1 MKREFYLVVILGLP
15 FRSGAWFAP
24 AAVEASSPAAPLL
37 RSGDKPVVGRNN
49 IPNRGSLREL
59 LPSHRLPAQP
69 HRGQLLPAHLRWGW
83 SPVDSAVPQAH
94 LR

>member
-1 MKREFYLVVILGLP
+1 MKRDFCLVVILGLP

-59 LPSHRLPAQP
+59 LPSHCLPAQP
-69 HRGQLLPAHLRWGW
+69 HRGQLLPDHR
-83 SPVDSAVPQAH
+83 PRP
-94 LR
+94 

>member
-15 FRSGAWFAP
+15 FQSGAWFAP

-49 IPNRGSLREL
+49 IPIRGSLREL
-59 LPSHRLPAQP
+59 TTKSLSPSPAAP
-69 HRGQLLPAHLRWGW
+69 RPTAAGSPVTLRWG
-83 SPVDSAVPQAH
+83 
-94 LR
+94 